1 MSNYKVNGLDNKN
14 PISLDNITLQAFDVS
29 CAVVKN
35 VDDID
40 DNTKKPRLTHTKVN
54 MEFPLMNVKID
65 DILIQ
70 ALNNRKTDVAN
81 DLRKRINNEFK
92 HTPDESVLFDIHM
105 DMIENNETLIIKG
118 LSGKYPEIQLTPEQE
133 RQIIVKQYKSLD
145 EEERLKLFNELQ
157 DIDNAKHG
165 KK

>member
-1 MSNYKVNGLDNKN
+1 MSNYKIIGIDKDN
-14 PISLDNITLQAFDVS
+14 PISLDGITLQAFGVS

-35 VDDID
+35 VDDLD
-40 DNTKKPRLTHTKVN
+40 EQGKPRLTRTKIN
-54 MEFPLMNVKID
+54 MEFPLMNVKLD

-81 DLRKRINNEFK
+81 DLRKRVNNEFK
-92 HTPDESVLFDIHM
+92 QTPDESVLFDIHT
-105 DMIENNETLIIKG
+105 DMIKNGETLIIKG
-118 LSGKYPEIQLTPEQE
+118 LLGKYPEIQLTPEQE

-157 DIDNAKHG
+157 DIDDAKHG